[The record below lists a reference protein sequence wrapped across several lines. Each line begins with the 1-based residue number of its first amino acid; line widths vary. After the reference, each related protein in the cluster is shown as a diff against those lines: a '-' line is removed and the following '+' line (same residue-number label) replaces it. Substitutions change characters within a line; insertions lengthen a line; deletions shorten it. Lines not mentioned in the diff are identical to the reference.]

1 MTTKSTVRKILAA
14 GVLFAA
20 YGVAYA
26 DEEESSF
33 FGRIADSTQPL
44 SWAIASGFESRHV
57 GGKKNLNDHNPGLG
71 LRFPGGWVLGAYY
84 NSFRRHSVYAGKEFQ
99 WRLLGKGETGLNFGV
114 VAGVVSGYE
123 GGLSTGQKYGIHL
136 MAIPE
141 AVVTARYG
149 EVVVGYVPKTDRTPT
164 TFALQLRIKWP

>member
-1 MTTKSTVRKILAA
+1 MTFKFFGRRMLAT
-14 GVLFAA
+14 GFMFAVC
-20 YGVAYA
+20 GVAHA
-26 DEEESSF
+26 DEEKASF
-33 FGRIADSTQPL
+33 LGRIVDSTQPL
-44 SWAIASGFESRHV
+44 SWAIASGFESTHV

-71 LRFPGGWVLGAYY
+71 LRFPDGWVVGTYY

-99 WRLLGKGETGLNFGV
+99 WRLLGEGDTGLNFGL
-114 VAGVVSGYE
+114 VAGAVSGYE

-141 AVVTARYG
+141 AIFTVRYG
-149 EVVVGYVPKTDRTPT
+149 EVALGYVPKSDRTPT